1 MRAVHRAS
9 RATGHSAFPAAR
21 WGRRGKRGV
30 VRSAE
35 AGVPA
40 GQLARVAHPIGRRHA
55 REAATSRRHGVDDR
69 RDDVPRPA
77 PPASV
82 AYFGIGAHRVSP
94 VDARDASIAAC
105 GRVRARRC
113 DVLCDD
119 GIESCQILPS
129 AIQRACRY
137 ASSRASTP
145 GQGSRSQGGAET
157 ATRRNFLE
165 HEQTRFDQVCCERMT
180 QK

>member
-40 GQLARVAHPIGRRHA
+40 GQLTRVAHPIGRRHA
-55 REAATSRRHGVDDR
+55 REAATSRRRGVDDR

-77 PPASV
+77 PPPPLLISASGLIEFPRLTP
-82 AYFGIGAHRVSP
+82 ATRVSP
-94 VDARDASIAAC
+94 RSDAFAREGATSYATMGSRAA
-105 GRVRARRC
+105 RSSLVRYRARA
-113 DVLCDD
+113 DM
-119 GIESCQILPS
+119 P
-129 AIQRACRY
+129 
-137 ASSRASTP
+137 
-145 GQGSRSQGGAET
+145 
-157 ATRRNFLE
+157 RRGRQPRVKDRGPKGELKRQHDEISWNTNRRGL
-165 HEQTRFDQVCCERMT
+165 TKSLV
-180 QK
+180 KG